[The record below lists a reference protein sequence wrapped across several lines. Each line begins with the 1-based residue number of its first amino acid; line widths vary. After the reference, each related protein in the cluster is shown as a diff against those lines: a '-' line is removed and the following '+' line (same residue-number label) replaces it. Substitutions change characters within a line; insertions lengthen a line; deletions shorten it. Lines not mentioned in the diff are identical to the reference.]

1 MSEENILTKEIAQQF
16 LEDENS
22 VDLAE
27 FTSIEDAAAE
37 IEAKE
42 RQFYEEVQQRAL
54 QGQRVHAIL
63 NARPRN
69 KSTDSRERYT
79 QSLSRAR

>member
-42 RQFYEEVQQRAL
+42 R
-54 QGQRVHAIL
+54 
-63 NARPRN
+63 
-69 KSTDSRERYT
+69 
-79 QSLSRAR
+79 